1 MNECLLLKYVYL
13 CMYCMQVKLG
23 VTFHRTDVC
32 PKTLNPVWDSQW
44 FKFNVSHKL
53 FVSRVDHIQ
62 SVLFFSVVCGSAFD
76 WLKFSFLVAC
86 SSVFAVQFLIT
97 CSELQTASDQL

>member
-1 MNECLLLKYVYL
+1 MSTFEVFYL

-23 VTFHRTDVC
+23 VTFHRTEVC

-76 WLKFSFLVAC
+76 WLKFSFWLL
-86 SSVFAVQFLIT
+86 AVQFLL
-97 CSELQTASDQL
+97 SSF